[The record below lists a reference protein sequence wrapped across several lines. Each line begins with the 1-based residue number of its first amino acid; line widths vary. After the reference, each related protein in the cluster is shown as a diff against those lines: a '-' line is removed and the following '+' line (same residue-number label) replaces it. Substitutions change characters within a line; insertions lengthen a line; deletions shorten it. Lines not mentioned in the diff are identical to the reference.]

1 MNNFTMNNF
10 TMNNFTT
17 ELLNNTTSINS
28 SPDYLELI
36 TVIPILIVLLVILI
50 SYKNNTITKSKIY
63 KKNQIL
69 PV

>member
-1 MNNFTMNNF
+1 MNNF